1 MTETPETSNQAPAT
15 LGEEL
20 RRERELRGISL
31 KEIADATKIGKRY
44 LEAIEKSDFKT
55 LPAPVF
61 TRGFV
66 REYARYLG
74 LNSDELVARY
84 SQIVSEAEALAESN
98 EPTPFRPQ
106 QKPERP
112 SREIPRPYA
121 QVDRNWIWFAA
132 ILVVLVAVMW
142 GVREYQY
149 RQAPKNAVTPAVIE
163 TASPAPVATQPKSA
177 APPVAAATAPVTGGL
192 VMELR
197 VRRPSW
203 IALEADGKTVIYEEL
218 PAGFRQTYN
227 ADEEFRFRTVGN
239 AAGVE
244 ITLNG
249 IHMPA
254 LGEEG
259 EVIKDRAFDREFVQ
273 NLASSQRTR

>member
-1 MTETPETSNQAPAT
+1 MTETPETSNRAPAS

-74 LNSDELVARY
+74 LSSDDLVARY
-84 SQIVSEAEALAESN
+84 SQIVSEAEALAESS

-106 QKPERP
+106 QRPDRP

-121 QVDRNWIWFAA
+121 RVDRNWIWFAA
-132 ILVVLVAVMW
+132 ILMVIVAVMW

-149 RQAPKNAVTPAVIE
+149 RQAPKNAARPSVVE
-163 TASPAPVATQPKSA
+163 TDSPAPIASAPQPA
-177 APPVAAATAPVTGGL
+177 APPAATATTPVTGGL

-197 VRRPSW
+197 VKRPSW

-218 PAGFRQTYN
+218 RPGFQQTYH

-249 IHMPA
+249 IQMPA

-273 NLASSQRTR
+273 NLASTQRIP

>member
-1 MTETPETSNQAPAT
+1 MTLPPETSDRTPDS

-44 LEAIEKSDFKT
+44 LEAIEKNDFKT
-55 LPAPVF
+55 LPAAVF

-74 LNSDELVARY
+74 LNAEDLVSRY
-84 SQIVSEAEALAESN
+84 NQIASEAEALAESN
-98 EPTPFRPQ
+98 EPTPQRPQ
-106 QKPERP
+106 ARPDRP

-121 QVDRNWIWFAA
+121 RVDRNVIWFAA
-132 ILVVLVAVMW
+132 ILVVIVGVIWA
-142 GVREYQY
+142 VREQRF
-149 RQAPKNAVTPAVIE
+149 RQALKNAATLA
-163 TASPAPVATQPKSA
+163 ASEPVATAPA
-177 APPVAAATAPVTGGL
+177 APAPQPQERHPVAAVPTTDGL

-197 VRRPSW
+197 VTRSSW
-203 IALEADGKTVIYEEL
+203 IALEADGKTVVYEEL
-218 PAGFRQTYN
+218 RPGFQQTYR

-249 IHMPA
+249 VRMPA

-273 NLASSQRTR
+273 NLATSQGIR

>member
-1 MTETPETSNQAPAT
+1 MTETPEHTDRAPDS

-20 RRERELRGISL
+20 RRERELRDISL

-44 LEAIEKSDFKT
+44 LEAIEKNDYKT
-55 LPAPVF
+55 LPAAVF

-74 LNSDELVARY
+74 LNAEDLVSRY
-84 SQIVSEAEALAESN
+84 SQIASDAEALAESN
-98 EPTPFRPQ
+98 EPSLQRPHLR
-106 QKPERP
+106 PDRP

-121 QVDRNWIWFAA
+121 RVDRNVIWFAA
-132 ILVVLVAVMW
+132 ILVVIVGVIWA
-142 GVREYQY
+142 VREQRF
-149 RQAPKNAVTPAVIE
+149 RQALKNAATPA
-163 TASPAPVATQPKSA
+163 ASEPVAMAPAAPVPQPQERS
-177 APPVAAATAPVTGGL
+177 PVAAVPAANGL

-197 VRRPSW
+197 VTRPSW
-203 IALEADGKTVIYEEL
+203 IALEADGKTVVYEEL
-218 PAGFRQTYN
+218 RPGFQQTFR
-227 ADEEFRFRTVGN
+227 AAEEFRFRTVGN

-249 IHMPA
+249 IRMPA

-273 NLASSQRTR
+273 NLATSQGIR